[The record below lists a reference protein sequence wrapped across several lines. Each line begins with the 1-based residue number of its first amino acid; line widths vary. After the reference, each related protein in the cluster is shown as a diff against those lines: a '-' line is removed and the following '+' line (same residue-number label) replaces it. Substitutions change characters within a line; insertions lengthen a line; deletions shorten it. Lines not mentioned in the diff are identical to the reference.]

1 MKRVSLVILFFLIT
15 FSGFANDGEKTYLI
29 LFDKSELKEL
39 RTSPAYLEL
48 SLMNLFKTKSYGG
61 NSDAAIIV
69 KVPPGNMDKDQ
80 LGDMVIRVNNKYIT
94 TLDEVAIKIIDLDES
109 KNLYL
114 HYMVGIEDKGSKPKK
129 PLREIRSV
137 SSN

>member
-1 MKRVSLVILFFLIT
+1 MKRISFIILFFAL
-15 FSGFANDGEKTYLI
+15 SLKAFANDGEKTFLI

-69 KVPPGNMDKDQ
+69 KVPPGNVDKDQ
-80 LGDMVIRVNNKYIT
+80 LGNMVIRVNNKFIT
-94 TLDEVAIKIIDLDES
+94 TLDEVAMQIIDLDES

-114 HYMVGIEDKGSKPKK
+114 HYLVGMEDKTNKSKKTI
-129 PLREIRSV
+129 REIKSI